1 MDLLSHWAV
10 YQKSRCNLVAQV
22 ALTLSCHSGNLGLVR
37 RDSCSCLNLGGI
49 KLQFL
54 SRRVKINARQSRRD
68 GECLRSQHQD
78 ILVRQQVQGQC
89 GLHNNT
95 VKLKQNSLP
104 HCVVRNRD
112 LPLS

>member
-10 YQKSRCNLVAQV
+10 YQKFRSNLVAQV

-37 RDSCSCLNLGGI
+37 RDSCSCLSLEK

-54 SRRVKINARQSRRD
+54 GRRVKINARQSRHD

-78 ILVRQQVQGQC
+78 I
-89 GLHNNT
+89 
-95 VKLKQNSLP
+95 
-104 HCVVRNRD
+104 
-112 LPLS
+112 